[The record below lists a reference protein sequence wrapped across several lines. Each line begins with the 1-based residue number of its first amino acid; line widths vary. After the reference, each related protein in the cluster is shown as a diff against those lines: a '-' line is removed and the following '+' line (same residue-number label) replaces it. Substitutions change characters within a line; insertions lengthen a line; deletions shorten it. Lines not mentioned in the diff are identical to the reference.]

1 MRKKI
6 GARIAGT
13 VMAAVVAV
21 TQLGVLDSISVFAE
35 EADGGNVTPETVTL
49 QDADFTG
56 NLWDDGI
63 WTVTPSTWDN
73 AKFNYFT
80 YADDEWMTTGEEE
93 GTSGFKF
100 WMKDEGDYTL
110 TQVVDELP
118 AGEYTLTS
126 YVMGEKADIS
136 LMLDGAEGNIVATT
150 ADAVTL
156 AGYNTWQMVTAT
168 FEVSE
173 DDTNVQVGFKGDVA
187 ADGYGYLDH
196 LTISGKTKE
205 AVVPVYT
212 EVNAEDYTFGTT
224 NLISNGDFETGVSTG
239 WTVCGDA
246 DVTNKV
252 KTDQWATN
260 NTTNFLN
267 IYNGGADAENVEV
280 SQQVSLSAGTY
291 LLSLDMD
298 GKEMSSGLSLSL
310 GTIQKELPATTGW
323 DAWSTTSVAFTLSA
337 DDTAELKIA
346 GDIPADYWF
355 DLDNL
360 SLVKV
365 GVDSGNDDNQD
376 DNQGDGSD
384 DAGDDEEDTD
394 DSTAVEANISVKKIS
409 GLSEDFIT
417 GADVSSYLSIVNSGA
432 CFYDEDGNKL
442 TDQGFFDLLKEGGT
456 NYIRL
461 RVWNNP
467 CDANGNGYGGGNND
481 LEAAKV
487 MGQWA
492 TNAGM
497 KVLIDFHFSDFWA
510 DPAKQQAPKA
520 WTSMTHEQKI
530 TAISEYTTESL
541 QYLLDAGVDVGM
553 VQIGNETTQGFCGET
568 YGSNGWESVCELFNS
583 GCKAVRSVAATN
595 NRDIQ
600 IALHFTNPERGNYP
614 SLAKNLN
621 DNGVDYDVFA
631 SSYYPY
637 WHGTLSNLT
646 STLKTVA
653 ETYNKKVM
661 VAETSWA
668 TSLEDGDGH
677 DNTVRVG
684 NNDDNSRVE
693 TNYAFSVQGQ
703 ADEISAVA
711 KAVKNVGDAGIG
723 LFYWEAAWIPVEYS
737 YDEDGI
743 LISDIV
749 DSNKAAWEANGSG
762 WASSYGGEYDPEDA
776 GKWYGGS
783 AVDNQA
789 WFDFNGKA
797 LETVNI
803 YNYIRTGTKAP
814 RVVSSI
820 SVDDITVSLSKLDTV
835 SLPETVT
842 LNFNDSTTEVV
853 SVKWDEKAF
862 EAAKAAGVGE
872 YTLKGTYTISSESGE
887 VAENEVSIKLTIE
900 YDNLLTNP
908 SFEDGLAD
916 WNVSSNIINTGDASS
931 NSRTGSGCAH
941 FYSANAGESATATQ
955 TVVLNAGKYQLAGYV
970 QGGGSGETD
979 VISLKAI
986 VGDETYS
993 AEGELTGWKVWSNP
1007 TIDEFVI
1014 TEDNTEVQVVI
1025 SLENVTAGI
1034 WGAFD
1039 DIALYRIG
1047 DYITESDSDADKDD
1061 VDKEDVVDTDKDDTD
1076 KEDVV
1081 DTDKEDVVDTDKD
1094 DTDKEDVVDTGKDD
1108 TDKDDTDKEDV
1119 VDTDK
1124 DDAGKGD
1131 SEAGDVTSDSK
1142 EDIEV
1147 TDSDEEYIKTESLF
1161 TETVEEVI
1169 AKFSESVEVVIE
1181 EVRTVTNSGVS
1192 IAGDKS
1198 ILPEG
1203 VMFEVSKIA
1212 KTTDSYK
1219 KAETK
1224 LAERKLDGKFTVQEI
1239 NLKGAD
1245 DTQLHQMDGYVVV
1258 TLPVP
1263 EGFTVSLEKTI
1274 GVYRLEDDGTLT
1286 KCASNVADGKLSF
1299 STNHFSTYIFVEE
1312 PVAVADA
1319 SAENNENSTVN
1330 VSTVANATPVESAT
1344 PTALA
1349 SVKTGDETDFILQM
1363 MLELAGIAFVTLAFV
1378 YGTRKKTSDSVVK

>member
-56 NLWDDGI
+56 DLWNDGI
-63 WTVTPSTWDN
+63 WNVTPSTWDN
-73 AKFNYFT
+73 TEFKYFT

-100 WMKDEGDYTL
+100 WMKDEGDFTL

-173 DDTNVQVGFKGDVA
+173 DDANVQVGFKGDVA

-224 NLISNGDFETGVSTG
+224 NLISNGDFETGDSTG
-239 WTVCGDA
+239 WTVCGDV

-252 KTDQWATN
+252 KTDEWAKN
-260 NTTNFLN
+260 NTTNFFN
-267 IYNGGADAENVEV
+267 VYNGGADAENVEV

-376 DNQGDGSD
+376 DSQGDGSD

-467 CDANGNGYGGGNND
+467 YDANGNGYGGGNND

-553 VQIGNETTQGFCGET
+553 VQIGNETTNGFCGET
-568 YGSNGWESVCELFNS
+568 YSGNGWSSVCELFNS
-583 GCKAVRSVAATN
+583 GCQAVRSVAATK

-668 TSLEDGDGH
+668 TTLDDGDGH
-677 DNTVRVG
+677 DNTVCVG

-711 KAVKNVGDAGIG
+711 RAVKKVGDAGIG

-737 YDEDGI
+737 YDEEGNV
-743 LISDIV
+743 ISDIV
-749 DSNKAAWEANGSG
+749 DSNKVAWEAYGSG

-842 LNFNDSTTEVV
+842 LSFNDSTTEVV

-862 EAAKAAGVGE
+862 AAAKAAGVGT
-872 YTLKGTYTISSESGE
+872 YTIKGTYTFSSESGE
-887 VAENEVSIKLTIE
+887 DAENEVSIKLTIE

-916 WNVSSNIINTGDASS
+916 WNVSSSMINTKDASS

-941 FYSANAGESATATQ
+941 FYSEKEGDSAAATQ
-955 TVVLNAGKYQLAGYV
+955 TVTLPAGKYALTGYI
-970 QGGGSGETD
+970 QGGGADDSD
-979 VISLKAI
+979 VYSIKAI
-986 VGDETYS
+986 VGDKIYS

-1007 TIDEFVI
+1007 TIDEIII
-1014 TEDNTEVQVVI
+1014 TEDNTEVQIVLSI
-1025 SLENVTAGI
+1025 ENTTVGV
-1034 WGAFD
+1034 WGSFD
-1039 DIALYRIG
+1039 DIALYKFADIEGSKDDTTDDGTNTDNKDDVSG
-1047 DYITESDSDADKDD
+1047 DESEDGSDIADKDD
-1061 VDKEDVVDTDKDDTD
+1061 VPDGVTEDDT
-1076 KEDVV
+1076 
-1081 DTDKEDVVDTDKD
+1081 T
-1094 DTDKEDVVDTGKDD
+1094 
-1108 TDKDDTDKEDV
+1108 
-1119 VDTDK
+1119 
-1124 DDAGKGD
+1124 GD
-1131 SEAGDVTSDSK
+1131 SISDSK

-1147 TDSDEEYIKTESLF
+1147 GDSDEEYIKIESFF
-1161 TETVEEVI
+1161 TETVEKVI

-1181 EVRTVTNSGVS
+1181 EVRTVTNSDIS

-1203 VMFEVSKIA
+1203 TKFEVSTLA

-1224 LAERKLDGKFTVQEI
+1224 LAEKKIDGKFTVHEI

-1245 DTQLHQMDGYVVV
+1245 GTQLHQMDGYVVV

-1263 EGFTVSLEKTI
+1263 EGFTVSRDKTI

-1286 KCASNVADGKLSF
+1286 KCESDVVDGKLSF

-1312 PVAVADA
+1312 PVVVADVPT
-1319 SAENNENSTVN
+1319 ENAGNSTGNEV
-1330 VSTVANATPVESAT
+1330 TVAKAAPVESAT
-1344 PTALA
+1344 PTALT
-1349 SVKTGDETDFILQM
+1349 SVKTGDETDFLSQM
-1363 MLELAGIAFVTLAFV
+1363 MFVLAGIALVTLALV
-1378 YGTRKKTSDSVVK
+1378 HGTRKKISI

>member
-1 MRKKI
+1 M
-6 GARIAGT
+6 
-13 VMAAVVAV
+13 
-21 TQLGVLDSISVFAE
+21 QIS
-35 EADGGNVTPETVTL
+35 
-49 QDADFTG
+49 
-56 NLWDDGI
+56 
-63 WTVTPSTWDN
+63 S
-73 AKFNYFT
+73 
-80 YADDEWMTTGEEE
+80 
-93 GTSGFKF
+93 
-100 WMKDEGDYTL
+100 
-110 TQVVDELP
+110 
-118 AGEYTLTS
+118 
-126 YVMGEKADIS
+126 
-136 LMLDGAEGNIVATT
+136 
-150 ADAVTL
+150 
-156 AGYNTWQMVTAT
+156 
-168 FEVSE
+168 
-173 DDTNVQVGFKGDVA
+173 
-187 ADGYGYLDH
+187 
-196 LTISGKTKE
+196 
-205 AVVPVYT
+205 
-212 EVNAEDYTFGTT
+212 
-224 NLISNGDFETGVSTG
+224 
-239 WTVCGDA
+239 
-246 DVTNKV
+246 
-252 KTDQWATN
+252 
-260 NTTNFLN
+260 
-267 IYNGGADAENVEV
+267 
-280 SQQVSLSAGTY
+280 
-291 LLSLDMD
+291 
-298 GKEMSSGLSLSL
+298 
-310 GTIQKELPATTGW
+310 
-323 DAWSTTSVAFTLSA
+323 
-337 DDTAELKIA
+337 
-346 GDIPADYWF
+346 
-355 DLDNL
+355 
-360 SLVKV
+360 
-365 GVDSGNDDNQD
+365 
-376 DNQGDGSD
+376 
-384 DAGDDEEDTD
+384 
-394 DSTAVEANISVKKIS
+394 
-409 GLSEDFIT
+409 
-417 GADVSSYLSIVNSGA
+417 
-432 CFYDEDGNKL
+432 
-442 TDQGFFDLLKEGGT
+442 
-456 NYIRL
+456 
-461 RVWNNP
+461 
-467 CDANGNGYGGGNND
+467 
-481 LEAAKV
+481 
-487 MGQWA
+487 
-492 TNAGM
+492 
-497 KVLIDFHFSDFWA
+497 
-510 DPAKQQAPKA
+510 
-520 WTSMTHEQKI
+520 
-530 TAISEYTTESL
+530 
-541 QYLLDAGVDVGM
+541 
-553 VQIGNETTQGFCGET
+553 

-600 IALHFTNPERGNYP
+600 IALHFTNPESGNYP

-668 TSLEDGDGH
+668 TSLDDGDGH

-684 NNDDNSRVE
+684 KYDDNSRVE

-970 QGGGSGETD
+970 QGGDSGETD
-979 VISLKAI
+979 AISLKAI

-1061 VDKEDVVDTDKDDTD
+1061 VDKEDVVDT
-1076 KEDVV
+1076 
-1081 DTDKEDVVDTDKD
+1081 
-1094 DTDKEDVVDTGKDD
+1094 G
-1108 TDKDDTDKEDV
+1108 
-1119 VDTDK
+1119 K

-1224 LAERKLDGKFTVQEI
+1224 LAEKKLDGKFTVQEI

-1286 KCASNVADGKLSF
+1286 KCASDVADGKLSF

-1312 PVAVADA
+1312 PVVVADA
-1319 SAENNENSTVN
+1319 SAENNENSTGN
-1330 VSTVANATPVESAT
+1330 VSTVANAT

>member
-1 MRKKI
+1 MRKKTV
-6 GARIAGT
+6 ARIAGT

-21 TQLGVLDSISVFAE
+21 TQLGVLDNIRVFAE
-35 EADGGNVTPETVTL
+35 ETNSVELTPETVTL

-56 NLWDDGI
+56 DLWNDGI
-63 WTVTPSTWDN
+63 WNVNPSTWDN
-73 AKFNYFT
+73 GVAFTYFT
-80 YADDEWMTTGEEE
+80 YADDSWMTTDDNE
-93 GTSGFKF
+93 GTSGLKF
-100 WMKDEGDYTL
+100 WMPDGGTFEV
-110 TQVVDELP
+110 TQTVSVLP

-126 YVMGEKADIS
+126 YVMGENADIS
-136 LMLDGAEGNIVATT
+136 LTLDGTEGNIEATT

-173 DDTNVQVGFKGDVA
+173 DASNVSVGFKADVD

-205 AVVPVYT
+205 AVVPTYT

-224 NLISNGDFETGVSTG
+224 NLISNGDFETGDSTG
-239 WTVCGDA
+239 WTVCGDT
-246 DVTNKV
+246 DITHTV
-252 KTDQWATN
+252 KTDQWAKN

-267 IYNGGADAENVEV
+267 VYNGGAGAENVEV
-280 SQQVSLSAGTY
+280 SQEISLSAGTY

-298 GKEMSSGLSLSL
+298 GMAVSSGLSFSL
-310 GTIQKELPATTGW
+310 GTIQKEFPTTTGW
-323 DAWSTTSVAFTLSA
+323 DAWSIISVAFTLSA

-346 GDIPADYWF
+346 GNIPAEYWF
-355 DLDNL
+355 DLDNI

-365 GVDSGNDDNQD
+365 GLGSDND

-384 DAGDDEEDTD
+384 DAGDDADEDTD

-442 TDQGFFDLLKEGGT
+442 TDQGFFDLLKAGGT

-467 CDANGNGYGGGNND
+467 YDANGNGYGGGNND

-520 WTSMTHEQKI
+520 WASMSHTEKEE
-530 TAISEYTTESL
+530 AISGYTTTSL

-553 VQIGNETTQGFCGET
+553 VQIGNETTNGFCGET
-568 YGSNGWESVCELFNS
+568 YNGDGWSSVCELFNS
-583 GCKAVRSVAATN
+583 GCQAVRSVAATN
-595 NRDIQ
+595 DRDIQ

-684 NNDDNSRVE
+684 SNDDNSRVE

-711 KAVKNVGDAGIG
+711 KAIKNVGDAGIG

-737 YDEDGI
+737 YDEDGN

-749 DSNKAAWEANGSG
+749 DSNKVAWEANGSG

-814 RVVSSI
+814 RIVSSI

-835 SLPETVT
+835 SLPDTVT

-862 EAAKAAGVGE
+862 AAAKAAGVGT
-872 YTLKGTYTISSESGE
+872 YTIKGTYTISSESGE
-887 VAENEVSIKLTIE
+887 DSENEVSITLTIE

-916 WNVSSNIINTGDASS
+916 WNVSSSMINTGDASS

-941 FYSANAGESATATQ
+941 FYSTNAGDSATATQ

-1007 TIDEFVI
+1007 TIDEIVI

-1025 SLENVTAGI
+1025 SLENVTAGV

-1039 DIALYRIG
+1039 DITLYRTG
-1047 DYITESDSDADKDD
+1047 DYITESDSDDNDDKDD
-1061 VDKEDVVDTDKDDTD
+1061 ADKEDVVDSDKGETDKSDTETDKDDADKENVVDSDKDETDTETD
-1076 KEDVV
+1076 K
-1081 DTDKEDVVDTDKD
+1081 
-1094 DTDKEDVVDTGKDD
+1094 
-1108 TDKDDTDKEDV
+1108 
-1119 VDTDK
+1119 K

-1131 SEAGDVTSDSK
+1131 SEVEDKEEATDK
-1142 EDIEV
+1142 EDV
-1147 TDSDEEYIKTESLF
+1147 ADKK
-1161 TETVEEVI
+1161 ETFVEENI
-1169 AKFSESVEVVIE
+1169 EEILSSFAGTVEVVVE
-1181 EVRTVTNSGVS
+1181 DVRTLSNKGIL

-1198 ILPEG
+1198 VLPEG
-1203 VMFEVSKIA
+1203 TKFEVCSLATTAESYVKAKSVLTEKKI
-1212 KTTDSYK
+1212 
-1219 KAETK
+1219 
-1224 LAERKLDGKFTVQEI
+1224 DGKFVVNEI

-1245 DTQLHQMDGYVVV
+1245 GTQIHQMDDYVIV
-1258 TLPVP
+1258 TISVP
-1263 EGFTVSLEKTI
+1263 EGFTVSASKTI

-1286 KCASNVADGKLSF
+1286 KCASDVVDGKLSF

-1312 PVAVADA
+1312 PVVVADVP
-1319 SAENNENSTVN
+1319 AENNGNSTGN
-1330 VSTVANATPVESAT
+1330 VSAVANATPVESAT
-1344 PTALA
+1344 PTALT
-1349 SVKTGDETDFILQM
+1349 SVKTGDETDFLSQM
-1363 MLELAGIAFVTLAFV
+1363 MFVLAGIALVTLALV
-1378 YGTRKKTSDSVVK
+1378 YGTRKKISI

>member
-1 MRKKI
+1 MYSP
-6 GARIAGT
+6 T
-13 VMAAVVAV
+13 PAALAA
-21 TQLGVLDSISVFAE
+21 SKAFSSH
-35 EADGGNVTPETVTL
+35 
-49 QDADFTG
+49 FT
-56 NLWDDGI
+56 
-63 WTVTPSTWDN
+63 
-73 AKFNYFT
+73 
-80 YADDEWMTTGEEE
+80 E
-93 GTSGFKF
+93 
-100 WMKDEGDYTL
+100 
-110 TQVVDELP
+110 
-118 AGEYTLTS
+118 
-126 YVMGEKADIS
+126 
-136 LMLDGAEGNIVATT
+136 
-150 ADAVTL
+150 
-156 AGYNTWQMVTAT
+156 
-168 FEVSE
+168 
-173 DDTNVQVGFKGDVA
+173 
-187 ADGYGYLDH
+187 
-196 LTISGKTKE
+196 
-205 AVVPVYT
+205 
-212 EVNAEDYTFGTT
+212 
-224 NLISNGDFETGVSTG
+224 
-239 WTVCGDA
+239 
-246 DVTNKV
+246 
-252 KTDQWATN
+252 
-260 NTTNFLN
+260 
-267 IYNGGADAENVEV
+267 
-280 SQQVSLSAGTY
+280 
-291 LLSLDMD
+291 
-298 GKEMSSGLSLSL
+298 
-310 GTIQKELPATTGW
+310 
-323 DAWSTTSVAFTLSA
+323 TTSV
-337 DDTAELKIA
+337 
-346 GDIPADYWF
+346 
-355 DLDNL
+355 
-360 SLVKV
+360 V
-365 GVDSGNDDNQD
+365 
-376 DNQGDGSD
+376 
-384 DAGDDEEDTD
+384 
-394 DSTAVEANISVKKIS
+394 
-409 GLSEDFIT
+409 
-417 GADVSSYLSIVNSGA
+417 
-432 CFYDEDGNKL
+432 
-442 TDQGFFDLLKEGGT
+442 
-456 NYIRL
+456 
-461 RVWNNP
+461 
-467 CDANGNGYGGGNND
+467 
-481 LEAAKV
+481 
-487 MGQWA
+487 
-492 TNAGM
+492 
-497 KVLIDFHFSDFWA
+497 
-510 DPAKQQAPKA
+510 
-520 WTSMTHEQKI
+520 
-530 TAISEYTTESL
+530 ESL
-541 QYLLDAGVDVGM
+541 K
-553 VQIGNETTQGFCGET
+553 
-568 YGSNGWESVCELFNS
+568 FN
-583 GCKAVRSVAATN
+583 V
-595 NRDIQ
+595 
-600 IALHFTNPERGNYP
+600 
-614 SLAKNLN
+614 
-621 DNGVDYDVFA
+621 
-631 SSYYPY
+631 
-637 WHGTLSNLT
+637 
-646 STLKTVA
+646 
-653 ETYNKKVM
+653 
-661 VAETSWA
+661 
-668 TSLEDGDGH
+668 
-677 DNTVRVG
+677 
-684 NNDDNSRVE
+684 
-693 TNYAFSVQGQ
+693 
-703 ADEISAVA
+703 
-711 KAVKNVGDAGIG
+711 
-723 LFYWEAAWIPVEYS
+723 
-737 YDEDGI
+737 
-743 LISDIV
+743 
-749 DSNKAAWEANGSG
+749 
-762 WASSYGGEYDPEDA
+762 
-776 GKWYGGS
+776 
-783 AVDNQA
+783 
-789 WFDFNGKA
+789 
-797 LETVNI
+797 
-803 YNYIRTGTKAP
+803 
-814 RVVSSI
+814 
-820 SVDDITVSLSKLDTV
+820 TVSGSDTV
-835 SLPETVT
+835 S
-842 LNFNDSTTEVV
+842 
-853 SVKWDEKAF
+853 
-862 EAAKAAGVGE
+862 
-872 YTLKGTYTISSESGE
+872 
-887 VAENEVSIKLTIE
+887 
-900 YDNLLTNP
+900 

-1081 DTDKEDVVDTDKD
+1081 
-1094 DTDKEDVVDTGKDD
+1094 
-1108 TDKDDTDKEDV
+1108 DTDKEDV

-1378 YGTRKKTSDSVVK
+1378 YGTRKKPSDSVVK